1 MADLSQ
7 LTGVERT
14 KEYRDRLEGVLKF
27 FESLPER
34 TKKSGSDRCGSVNER
49 SQRKND

>member
-27 FESLPER
+27 FESLPEEQR
-34 TKKSGSDRCGSVNER
+34 NPVQIAVVQLMKDHNRKK
-49 SQRKND
+49 

>member
-14 KEYRDRLEGVLKF
+14 KRIQRQIRRCVEVLRV
-27 FESLPER
+27 SSGR

-49 SQRKND
+49 SQTKK